1 MIDQVV
7 NVLQETA
14 EAVVL
19 PRFRNLAEGEVVEK
33 SPGDLVTVADR
44 EAEVMLTGRLAA
56 MLPGSLVVGE
66 EAVAADPT
74 VLERL
79 SDAGAVW
86 LIDPIDGTGNF
97 AAGREPFGMMVALM
111 RGGVPVLAVIYEP
124 VTGTLSVAETGS
136 GSYVDGVR
144 MVLDH
149 TPVSADQL
157 RGAVMTKYL
166 PPELREQVTARL
178 PLLSDTV
185 PGLRCA
191 AREYPEL
198 LRQTRHFAL
207 FWRAKPWDHAPGALL
222 MREAGGVVRHF
233 DGADYDPVHPR
244 EGLVVCRDDAVFGL
258 VRSVLLA

>member
-1 MIDQVV
+1 MIDRIVDI
-7 NVLQETA
+7 LRETA

-19 PRFRNLAEGEVVEK
+19 PRFRNLAEGEIVEK
-33 SPGDLVTVADR
+33 SPGDLVTIADR
-44 EAEVMLTGRLAA
+44 EAEVMLTAKLAA
-56 MLPGSLVVGE
+56 LLPGSLVVGE
-66 EAVAADPT
+66 EAVAADPD
-74 VLERL
+74 VLARL
-79 SDAGAVW
+79 DDDGAVW

-97 AAGREPFGMMVALM
+97 AAGKEPFGMMVALM

-124 VTGTLSVAETGS
+124 VPGTVAAAEAGA

-149 TPVSADQL
+149 TPVSAEQL

-166 PPELREQVTARL
+166 PPDLREQMESRL
-178 PLLSDTV
+178 PNLSEAI

-244 EGLVVCRDDAVFGL
+244 NGLVVCRDDAVFGL